1 MYNDENTIVV
11 NVNIISNISIALN
24 LQTIIAVKTTI
35 ENINSKNKPNS
46 SCETNLFFYHYC
58 TNILYVLTIIN

>member
-1 MYNDENTIVV
+1 MYNDENTIIV

-24 LQTIIAVKTTI
+24 LQTIIAVKITI
-35 ENINSKNKPNS
+35 ENNNSKKKPNNS
-46 SCETNLFFYHYC
+46 SEINLFFYNYC